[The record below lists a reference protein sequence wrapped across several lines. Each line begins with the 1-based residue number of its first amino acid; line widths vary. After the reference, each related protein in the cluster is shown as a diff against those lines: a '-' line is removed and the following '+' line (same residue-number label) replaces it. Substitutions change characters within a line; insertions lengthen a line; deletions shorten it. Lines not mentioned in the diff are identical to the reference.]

1 MKFRFSFLILVL
13 FFFSCEKD
21 TTITFEPLSL
31 KKETCKEC
39 PLIEVSIPKAIGK
52 NKIDQVINT
61 ALREEVISILKFDD
75 EIDVATIED
84 AMTSFESENKKLK
97 EKFPEET
104 TQWEAK
110 LQGEVTYEDDYI
122 LTIRLNSY
130 LFTGGAHGY
139 STIRFLNF
147 DKIKTKELDQS
158 ELFKDKDSFTEFAET
173 NFRSQEDIPSNAPI
187 NSTGFMFENDAFYLP
202 ENIGYTKEGL
212 QLFYE
217 QYEIASYADGPI
229 ILILAYPE
237 VKKYLVRP
245 IEP

>member
-1 MKFRFSFLILVL
+1 MKVRFSFLILVL
-13 FFFSCEKD
+13 FFLSCEKD
-21 TTITFEPLSL
+21 TKITFEPLSL
-31 KKETCKEC
+31 TKETCNEC
-39 PLIEVSIPKAIGK
+39 PLIEVTIPKAVGK

-75 EIDVATIED
+75 DMEVTTIED
-84 AMTSFESENKKLK
+84 AIASFESENKKLK

-104 TQWEAK
+104 TRWEAT
-110 LQGEVTYEDDYI
+110 LVGEVTYEDKYI
-122 LTIRLNSY
+122 LTISLNSY

-147 DKIKTKELDQS
+147 DKTKAKELEQS

-173 NFRSQEDIPSNAPI
+173 NFRSQEDIPNNALI

-229 ILILAYPE
+229 ILTLPYPE
-237 VKKYLVRP
+237 VQKYLARP

>member
-1 MKFRFSFLILVL
+1 MKVRFSFLIIVL
-13 FFFSCEKD
+13 FFLSCEKD
-21 TTITFEPLSL
+21 TKITFEPFSL
-31 KKETCKEC
+31 KKETCEEC
-39 PLIEVSIPKAIGK
+39 PLIEVSIPKAIGNTK
-52 NKIDQVINT
+52 LDQVINT
-61 ALREEVISILKFDD
+61 ALREEIISILKFDD
-75 EIDVATIED
+75 EINVATIEE
-84 AMTSFESENKKLK
+84 AIASFESENKKLK

-110 LQGEVTYEDDYI
+110 LEGEVTYEDKHI

-139 STIRFLNF
+139 STVRFLNF
-147 DKIKTKELDQS
+147 DKTKAIELEQS
-158 ELFKDKDSFTEFAET
+158 ELFKNMASFTEFAET
-173 NFRSQEDIPSNAPI
+173 NFRSQENIPNNAPI
-187 NSTGFMFENDAFYLP
+187 NSTGFMFENDTFYLP

-229 ILILAYPE
+229 IITLAYPA
-237 VKKYLVRP
+237 VQKFLARP